1 MKRAFLMFGL
11 MLVALACAQASAQ
24 AQGGSRGPD
33 SSVVRDAELE
43 RDSKHNLEVARHY
56 YRLRKAYRAAI
67 ARCEEIIA
75 GNPTFSRIDEVLF
88 IAGMSSL
95 RLSEN
100 RGRQTSTEPAEKLR
114 EAARGYLAQLVNDFP
129 DSEFRK
135 DAEKELR
142 AMGVEPKAKAEEK
155 KQ

>member
-1 MKRAFLMFGL
+1 MKKAFLMFGL
-11 MLVALACAQASAQ
+11 ILAVLICGGMSAR

-33 SSVVRDAELE
+33 SAVVRDAELE

-56 YRLRKAYRAAI
+56 YKLRKAYRAAI

-100 RGRQTSTEPAEKLR
+100 RGRQSSTEPTEKLR
-114 EAARGYLAQLVNDFP
+114 ENARGYLSQLVTDFP
-129 DSEFRK
+129 DSDFRK
-135 DAEKELR
+135 EAEKELR
-142 AMGVEPKAKAEEK
+142 AMGAEPKAKAEEK